1 LSANYKSVF
10 DIIGPVMIGP
20 SSSHTAGAVAIG
32 HAARQVFHEPVLT
45 IEVHYYESFAQ
56 THLGHGTD
64 YAIISGVLGFD
75 PADARVPEAVNIA
88 RKQGIQVHFIEESGA
103 SPVGHPNT
111 AIVQLKNAK
120 RQIRLTGCSI
130 GGGTI
135 EVRQIKFDG
144 FNIKPPGSLPL
155 VLVRM
160 TPSLATQ
167 FVQRLGQFTGINHRR
182 QYTAG
187 TQTLFEYS
195 LNQRLRGTEQRQLRQ
210 LAPDLIYL

>member
-1 LSANYKSVF
+1 MSANYKSVF

-32 HAARQVFHEPVLT
+32 QAARQVFHEPVLG

-75 PADARVPEAVNIA
+75 PADSRVPEAVTIA
-88 RKQGIQVHFIEESGA
+88 RQQGIQVHFIEETGV

-135 EVRQIKFDG
+135 EVRQVQFDG

-155 VLVRM
+155 VLARM

-167 FVQRLGQFTGINHRR
+167 FVQRLGQFTGINHRH

-195 LNQRLRGTEQRQLRQ
+195 LNQRLRVTEQRQLQQ
-210 LAPDLIYL
+210 LVPDLIYL